1 MKTKDRNELIQKML
15 EFANIDIEGK
25 QVEYNDQII
34 VFHIIIDKH
43 IYILYLNGEDGV
55 SGLVFQIENAADGL
69 KTILSREI
77 FDLRRYQ

>member
-25 QVEYNDQII
+25 QVEYNDQIT

-43 IYILYLNGEDGV
+43 IYIISKRGGWCEWFGIPNRER
-55 SGLVFQIENAADGL
+55 SGWI
-69 KTILSREI
+69 KTNFEP
-77 FDLRRYQ
+77 